1 MAYAVT
7 HVIVAIVL
15 IDLYR
20 DYIAKKKFS
29 TWFVLIGGIAGLL
42 PDIDVPLQWMT
53 TAFVGEAV
61 TLHRIITHSLVF
73 VAVFLVIALFFHLQ
87 KHKKLNIFNKEVSYE
102 NISLFFT
109 VIAVGWFTHI
119 ALDCSV
125 AGDYNLTWFPGIPLG
140 FCSHPFSGEALLG
153 IDAIILILWLIHEEW
168 ARKIKD
174 FI

>member
-7 HVIVAIVL
+7 HVIIAIVL

-53 TAFVGEAV
+53 AAFVGEAV
-61 TLHRIITHSLVF
+61 TLHRIATHSLVF
-73 VAVFLVIALFFHLQ
+73 VAILIAVSLFFHLQ
-87 KHKKLNIFNKEVSYE
+87 KHKKLGIFNKKIPYE
-102 NISLFFT
+102 NIALLFA
-109 VIAVGWFTHI
+109 VIAAGWFTHI

-125 AGDYNLTWFPGIPLG
+125 AGDYNLTLFPSIPLG
-140 FCSHPFSGEALLG
+140 FCPHPFSGDALLG
-153 IDAIILILWLIHEEW
+153 LDAIILVLWLIHEEW

>member
-42 PDIDVPLQWMT
+42 PDIDVPLQWMAT
-53 TAFVGEAV
+53 SFVGESV
-61 TLHRIITHSLVF
+61 TLHRIVTHSLVF
-73 VAVFLVIALFFHLQ
+73 VAVFLAIALFFHLQ
-87 KHKKLNIFNKEVSYE
+87 KRKKLNIFSKKISYG
-102 NISLFFT
+102 NIALFFA
-109 VIAVGWFTHI
+109 VIAAGWFTHI
-119 ALDCSV
+119 ALDCGV
-125 AGDYNLTWFPGIPLG
+125 ARDYNLTWFPGIPLG
-140 FCSHPFSGEALLG
+140 FCLHPFSGEALLG
-153 IDAIILILWLIHEEW
+153 LDAIILVLWLIHEEW
-168 ARKIKD
+168 AHKIKD

>member
-42 PDIDVPLQWMT
+42 PDIDVPLQWFSS
-53 TAFVGEAV
+53 AIIGQAV
-61 TLHRIITHSLVF
+61 TLHRILTHSLVF
-73 VAVFLVIALFFHLQ
+73 VAAFLLVALFFHIQ
-87 KHKKLNIFNKEVSYE
+87 KHKRLSILKRKISYGH
-102 NISLFFT
+102 IALFFT
-109 VIAVGWFTHI
+109 VIAAGWLTHI

-125 AGDYNLTWFPGIPLG
+125 AGDYSLAWFPGIPLG
-140 FCSHPFSGEALLG
+140 FCFHPFSGDALLG
-153 IDAIILILWLIHEEW
+153 LDAIILVLWLIHEEW